1 MNYWELCILD
11 IILKYLPLIIFIYP
25 ILSWLD
31 SRKRF
36 THSAKFYADRALS
49 VKKYE
54 EESRRSDITD
64 YEKSAFAQA
73 MVGTEK
79 LGFKEVNII
88 KIKFPNNFFS
98 MVSKLKKI
106 RHKIEIECLNSQ
118 NIFVARQTSKSLT
131 LRPLLYFGLYFS
143 SVPIF
148 ISNSLLIVLFKTMK
162 WRLII
167 VDENTYL
174 FSQLATLILG
184 VIVAIWAAMK
194 YINHEVLMS
203 LIKEN
208 VIMTKDEF
216 ESAQNTSNNVQDDLI
231 ELG

>member
-1 MNYWELCILD
+1 MD
-11 IILKYLPLIIFIYP
+11 VILKYLPLIIFIYP

-36 THSAKFYADRALS
+36 THSAKFYADRAVS

-54 EESRRSDITD
+54 EESKRADITD

-118 NIFVARQTSKSLT
+118 AIFVARQTSKSLT

-148 ISNSLLIVLFKTMK
+148 ISNSLLIVLFKTME
-162 WRLII
+162 WHLVV

-174 FSQLATLILG
+174 FSQWATLILG
-184 VIVAIWAAMK
+184 VIVSILAAMK

-203 LIKEN
+203 LIKED

-216 ESAQNTSNNVQDDLI
+216 ERVQNTLHDVQDNLI
-231 ELG
+231 QLG